1 MGYKQIEINL
11 PTSYSDENIKRKIS
25 QKLKIQSF
33 EYSIDKKSLDARKK
47 DQIHWKIRVTVS
59 SNDIKDKFIPDQ
71 RKLEIPK
78 LNSNKKVVVVGS
90 GPSGFFSAL
99 VLLRAGFD
107 VTIIEQGPN
116 VFERVKAIKIFEK
129 TGKLN
134 DKANYAYG
142 EGGAGTFSD
151 GKLTSRTKSIVLERR
166 FMFDEYIKAGA
177 PEEIRYL
184 SKPHIGSNI
193 LVKTARNLRK
203 MFIHEGGKY
212 LFDTELTNIYQS
224 NGKVSSIE
232 TNIGKMDCDYL
243 VLGTGHSNFSVF
255 QLLNKSGVLFKTKPF
270 AIGSRVEHVQREI
283 NQSQWKCDT
292 LEGVKNAEYSL
303 TSQVGTNSV
312 FTFCMC
318 PGGRIISAPQQNGL
332 NIVNGMS
339 NYKRNSPYAN
349 SAIVVALDLN
359 QELKKEVESSEAIDW
374 LYNLEAK
381 FFEYTGGFDA
391 PAVLVKNMMN
401 GRTTSNFPDSS
412 YPFSLQTADFREL
425 FPKSIYGSMTKSFH
439 EFSKKIRGFEDGVM
453 MGLES
458 RTSSPIQA
466 LRNKNGLC
474 DGFENLYLVG
484 EGSGFSGG
492 IVSSGA
498 DGIKAAM
505 EIIQRNY

>member
-11 PTSYSDENIKRKIS
+11 PTDYTEESIKK
-25 QKLKIQSF
+25 KLSKKLRINDF

-47 DQIHWKIRVTVS
+47 NQIHWKLRITVS
-59 SNDIKDKFIPDQ
+59 SKEIKTDFEPDT
-71 RKLEIPK
+71 RILNIPK
-78 LNSNKKVVVVGS
+78 INSNAKIIVVGS

-99 VLLRAGFD
+99 VMLRAGFD
-107 VTIIEQGPN
+107 VTIIEQGPD

-129 TGKLN
+129 TGELN
-134 DKANYAYG
+134 EKANYAYG

-203 MFIHEGGKY
+203 MFIDEGGKY
-212 LFDTELTNIYQS
+212 KFETELLNIYHKDGRV
-224 NGKVSSIE
+224 NAIE
-232 TNIGKMDCDYL
+232 TNIGKIDCDYL
-243 VLGTGHSNFSVF
+243 VLGTGHSNFAVF
-255 QLLNKSGVLFKTKPF
+255 KLLQNIGVMFKTKPF
-270 AIGSRVEHVQREI
+270 AIGSRVEHIQSEI
-283 NQSQWKCDT
+283 NQSQWKCST

-303 TSQVGTNSV
+303 TSQAGSNSV

-318 PGGRIISAPQQNGL
+318 PGGRIISAPQKNGL

-349 SAIVVALDLN
+349 SAIVAALDLN
-359 QELKKEVESSEAIDW
+359 KEFGREIEASEAIDW

-381 FFEYTGGFDA
+381 FYDYVGGFDA
-391 PAVLVKNMMN
+391 PAVRIKDLMEGN
-401 GRTTSNFPDSS
+401 TTNNFPKSS
-412 YPFSLQTADFREL
+412 YPFDLKTADFGEL
-425 FPKSIYGSMTKSFH
+425 FPNSVYGSMKKSFK
-439 EFSKKIRGFEDGVM
+439 EFSKKIKGFEEGIL

-474 DGFENLYLVG
+474 EKFDNLYLVG

-498 DGIKAAM
+498 DGIKAGM
-505 EIIQRNY
+505 EIIHNNQ